1 MSWKIVP
8 VSDFLLF
15 FPSSLCLPSLIM
27 IITPSVQA
35 SVSGLLRSAV
45 RLSSSQ
51 SRCWPFFFHYSVDGH
66 FGWFSVSD
74 VVNRVALKTHVY
86 VSLWNKIFFLNL
98 SPEVGLLD
106 HMVFGA
112 PLVAQAVKNP
122 PAMWETRVRSLG
134 WGFPWRRKWQPN
146 PVFLPGESQGQRSLV
161 GCNPWGCRVGY
172 DWATFTF
179 TLLFN
184 GISFL
189 KTLHAVF
196 HNSIFIL
203 IMN

>member
-134 WGFPWRRKWQPN
+134 WEGKCYPLQYSGLENSMDCIVHGVAKSWTWLGDFYFHFLVSVGPSSASVMIVVMGMQPE
-146 PVFLPGESQGQRSLV
+146 PDQSHLLGVF
-161 GCNPWGCRVGY
+161 
-172 DWATFTF
+172 
-179 TLLFN
+179 
-184 GISFL
+184 
-189 KTLHAVF
+189 
-196 HNSIFIL
+196 
-203 IMN
+203 